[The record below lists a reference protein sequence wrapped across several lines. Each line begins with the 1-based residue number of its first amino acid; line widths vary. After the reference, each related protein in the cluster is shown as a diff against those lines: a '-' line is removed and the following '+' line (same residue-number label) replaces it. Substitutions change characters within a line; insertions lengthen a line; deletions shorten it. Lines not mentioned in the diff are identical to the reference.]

1 MVKTV
6 SMKKALSV
14 PFIHSDNIHV
24 LEEISGKLDHV
35 HQELINITPWEAFPY
50 KPEVA
55 FAMAYSDQAVFLKF
69 CVEEKHIR
77 AIYSEPNDPV
87 YKDSCV
93 EFFISFGDEQE
104 YYNFEF
110 NCAGTCL
117 LGFGEERTNRNMLS
131 DDVIKSIG
139 FRSSLKPASNNDSNI
154 GWELT
159 LAIPFSAFQYHQIES
174 LKGKSCR
181 ANFYKCGDDL
191 PEPHFVVWNEINTP
205 EPDYHRPEFFG
216 SLTFN

>member
-1 MVKTV
+1 MKT
-6 SMKKALSV
+6 LSV
-14 PFIHSDNIHV
+14 PYLHV
-24 LEEISGKLDHV
+24 DDMNAVDEISVKLDHV
-35 HQELINITPWEAFPY
+35 EQELINITPWTAYPY
-50 KPEVA
+50 KPEIA
-55 FAMAYSDQAVFLKF
+55 FAMAYGDNAVFLKF
-69 CVEEKHIR
+69 YVEEKHIR

-93 EFFISFGDEQE
+93 EFFVSFGDEME

-117 LGFGEERTNRNMLS
+117 LSFGEERANRMMSSEEL
-131 DDVIKSIG
+131 IKSIA
-139 FRSSLKPASNNDSNI
+139 FRSSIKPANSKGSNI

-159 LAIPFSAFQYHQIES
+159 LSIPFSAFQYHHFTS
-174 LKGKSCR
+174 LKGKKCR

-191 PEPHFVVWNEINTP
+191 PEPHFVVWNDIKTE

-216 SLTFN
+216 SVEFN

>member
-1 MVKTV
+1 MKT
-6 SMKKALSV
+6 LSV
-14 PFIHSDNIHV
+14 PYIQVDNITA
-24 LEEISGKLDHV
+24 LDGISAKLDHA
-35 HQELINITPWEAFPY
+35 HQELINITPWAAYPY
-50 KPEVA
+50 KPEIT
-55 FAMAYSDQAVFLKF
+55 FAMAYGDQGVFLKF
-69 CVEEKHIR
+69 YVQEKDIR

-93 EFFISFGDEQE
+93 EFFVSFEDEKE

-117 LGFGEERTNRNMLS
+117 LSFGKERTNRIMSS
-131 DDVIKSIG
+131 DEVINSIA
-139 FRSSLKPASNNDSNI
+139 FRSSIKPASSKQSNI

-159 LAIPFSAFQYHQIES
+159 LAIPFSAFQYHEFKS
-174 LKGKSCR
+174 LKGKKCR

-191 PEPHFVVWNEINTP
+191 PEPHFVVWNEIKTE

-216 SLTFN
+216 SIKFN

>member
-1 MVKTV
+1 MKT
-6 SMKKALSV
+6 LSV
-14 PFIHSDNIHV
+14 PYIHV
-24 LEEISGKLDHV
+24 DEIRSVDEISAKLDHL
-35 HQELINITPWEAFPY
+35 HQELINITPWAAYPY
-50 KPEVA
+50 KPELA
-55 FAMAYSDQAVFLKF
+55 FAIAHGHQGVFLKF
-69 CVEEKHIR
+69 YVEEKDIR

-93 EFFISFGDEQE
+93 EFFFSFEDEKE

-117 LGFGEERTNRNMLS
+117 LSFGEQRANRLMSS
-131 DDVIKSIG
+131 DEVIKSIG
-139 FRSSLKPASNNDSNI
+139 FRSSIKTASSKDSNI

-159 LAIPFSAFQYHQIES
+159 LAIPFSAFQYHQFKF
-174 LKGKSCR
+174 LKGKKCR

-191 PEPHFVVWNEINTP
+191 PEPHFVVWNEIKTE

-216 SLTFN
+216 SIEFN